1 MGHNKEGLE
10 YIATQLENTT
20 YNRLHLVMGFVK
32 GRAIEEL
39 IALFPEEAN
48 FYISTPNL
56 ERGFA
61 VKDLKKVINQ
71 RENTITFFD
80 SIHIAFESAKVV
92 ATPEDLIF
100 VCGSTFVV
108 AEILAHLK
116 ENKINL

>member
-1 MGHNKEGLE
+1 
-10 YIATQLENTT
+10 
-20 YNRLHLVMGFVK
+20 MGFVK

-80 SIHIAFESAKVV
+80 SSSYCF
-92 ATPEDLIF
+92 
-100 VCGSTFVV
+100 
-108 AEILAHLK
+108 
-116 ENKINL
+116 